1 MKIIRTNI
9 NDFVELSKFNS
20 QIYPEKSIDSSKYLK
35 FWLSKYDAKIDDNL
49 VIKDGNGK
57 IQGQIL
63 TSPMSYYYNQ
73 ERKDTVWLFDL
84 IVNEELRH
92 EAWGVD
98 LILECMDAH
107 PGSCSTGSGPTALP
121 LHLKLGNKMLGE
133 IRKYVGIINPLYLLM
148 SYRRKRIN
156 IESFPNEVQIK
167 DCKYRKVS
175 KEDLPSYDKPF
186 NDNLFEIA
194 RDRNFL
200 KWRFFNDLHQY
211 AFYLAENSQS
221 YFVVRNILLKGFRV
235 LELVDFRCKVE
246 ETKFKRILNA
256 VHKVA
261 REIRLPAVVC
271 GSTLNVFD
279 DVLEQLHYKS
289 IGRPRPVIGFVKCKD
304 RKKDIEKRNFCFVT
318 LADSDGETNW
328 I

>member
-1 MKIIRTNI
+1 MEITRAKETDLRNI
-9 NDFVELSKFNS
+9 AEYNS
-20 QIYPEKSIDSSKYLK
+20 QIYPEKSIDSSIYLN
-35 FWLSKYDAKIDDNL
+35 FWLSKEGADISDNIIL
-49 VIKDGNGK
+49 KDEDGR

-63 TSPMSYYYNQ
+63 TSPMSYYYDKKRIN
-73 ERKDTVWLFDL
+73 TVWLFDL

-98 LILECMDAH
+98 LIIACMDAH
-107 PGSCSTGSGPTALP
+107 PASCSTGSGPTALP

-133 IRKYVGIINPLYLLM
+133 IRKYVGIVNPLYLLT
-148 SYRRKRIN
+148 SFRRKRIN
-156 IESFPNEVQIK
+156 IERFPNEVQIK
-167 DCKYRKVS
+167 DYKYRKIS
-175 KEDLPSYDKPF
+175 EEELPSYDEPF

-211 AFYLAENSQS
+211 AFYLAEDIQS
-221 YFVVRNILLKGFRV
+221 YFVVRSILLKGFRI
-235 LELVDFRCKVE
+235 LELVDFRSEAKE
-246 ETKFKRILNA
+246 SEFERILRA
-256 VHKVA
+256 VHKIA
-261 REIRLPAVVC
+261 KEISLPAVVC

-279 DVLEQLHYKS
+279 SVLERHHYKS

-304 RKKDIEKRNFCFVT
+304 RKDDIVQRNFCFVT

-328 I
+328 R